1 MMHGHS
7 GASLTSRK
15 VRVAIAGVGNCASAL
30 VQGVSYYKGKTG
42 SESVSGLMHSILGGY
57 AVDDLEFVAAFDVD
71 EKKVGKDLSEA
82 IFAPPIA
89 LPIKI
94 ADVPKLGVE
103 VMMGPVLDGAP
114 DHLQKIPV
122 YKGTSEYVI
131 KVSDARPVDAADIL
145 RRTRTDV
152 LVNLIPTGAGRAT
165 RYYADAAIKEAKAGF
180 VNGIPEFIACDSGY
194 QKVALANAV
203 PIIGDDVKSQIGASI
218 LHRTLLKLFMD
229 RGVRIKDTYQLNYA
243 GDTDFVNLVHRGE
256 TKEVTKLSALESLVP
271 YKIDTSVGFGFI
283 RALGDRKVAIIRVT
297 GEKFGGVPVE
307 VETKLTVIDGYNS
320 AGVLIDC
327 VRCAKIAMDRR
338 IGGSLLSASACFMKH
353 PPKPLTDEVARQM
366 LEEFIEGRSKE

>member
-1 MMHGHS
+1 
-7 GASLTSRK
+7 
-15 VRVAIAGVGNCASAL
+15 VAIAGVGNCASAL

-42 SESVSGLMHSILGGY
+42 SEFTPGLMHTVLGDY
-57 AVDDLEFVAAFDVD
+57 AVDDLEFVAAFDID

-89 LPIKI
+89 LPVKI

-103 VMMGPVLDGAP
+103 VMMGPVFDGAP
-114 DHLQKIPV
+114 DHLRTIRA
-122 YKGTSEYVI
+122 YKGTPEYVFE
-131 KVSDARPVDAADIL
+131 VSDAKPVDVADVL
-145 RRTRTDV
+145 RSTRTDV
-152 LVNLIPTGAGRAT
+152 VVNVIPTGAAQAT
-165 RYYADAAIKEAKAGF
+165 RYYADAAIKEVKAGF
-180 VNGIPEFIACDSGY
+180 VNGIPEFVACDPGY
-194 QKVALANAV
+194 QKAAAANSV
-203 PIIGDDVKSQIGASI
+203 PIIGDDVKSQVGASI

-229 RGVRIKDTYQLNYA
+229 RGVNIKDTYQLNYA

-283 RALGDRKVAIIRVT
+283 RSLGDRKIAIIHVV
-297 GEKFGGVPVE
+297 GENFGGAPIE
-307 VETKLTVIDGYNS
+307 VEAKLTVIDGYNS

-338 IGGSLLSASACFMKH
+338 IGGPILSASACFMKH
-353 PPKPLTDEVARQM
+353 PPKTYTDEAAREM
-366 LEEFIEGRSKE
+366 LEEFIKGKSKD

>member
-1 MMHGHS
+1 M
-7 GASLTSRK
+7 
-15 VRVAIAGVGNCASAL
+15 AIAGVGNCASAL

-42 SESVSGLMHSILGGY
+42 SELVPGLMHPILGGY
-57 AVDDLEFVAAFDVD
+57 AVDDLEFVAAFDID
-71 EKKVGKDLSEA
+71 KKKVGKDLSEA

-89 LPIKI
+89 LPMKI
-94 ADVPKLGVE
+94 ADVPRLGVE

-114 DHLQKIPV
+114 DHLRKIPA
-122 YKGTSEYVI
+122 YKGTSEYVVE
-131 KVSDARPVDAADIL
+131 VSDAKPVDVADVL
-145 RRTRTDV
+145 RSTRTEV

-180 VNGIPEFIACDSGY
+180 VNGIPEFIACDPEY
-194 QKVALANAV
+194 QRIASANGV
-203 PIIGDDVKSQIGASI
+203 PIIGDDVKSQVGASI

-229 RGVRIKDTYQLNYA
+229 RGVKVKDTYQLNYA

-271 YKIDTSVGFGFI
+271 YKIDSSVGFGFI
-283 RALGDRKVAIIRVT
+283 RALGDCKMAIIRVR
-297 GEKFGGVPVE
+297 GEKFGGVPIE
-307 VETKLTVIDGYNS
+307 VEAKLTVIDGYNS

-327 VRCAKIAMDRR
+327 VRCARIAMDRR
-338 IGGSLLSASACFMKH
+338 TGGPLLSASACFMKH

-366 LEEFIEGRSKE
+366 LEEFIKGKSRE